1 MFSACQNE
9 SDNLNV
15 LENGKTL
22 KVADFAVW
30 GELHNSILEN
40 VQENF
45 IYSGMEANSD
55 KSDKIKKVLDFNLV
69 FIDKTFVDE
78 SERKNMRKEMIRYSN
93 FVQADLFLDKIL
105 RDGTR
110 ADNSDMSIAD
120 AANVFNDSIIDLDE
134 LPSLNVLNEAAFKS
148 GLYSGSSYTLLKR
161 LIDALNKNYKGL
173 LSDTEY
179 ENVLSGIVKDFD
191 ALNFDETS
199 AEGVNVAMVL
209 SISEASYQWWKE
221 NPDAMPANGKIP
233 TVVAADA
240 AGAIVGLLSN
250 ALYQGLTTKTH
261 KMNWESLGWSAL
273 SGAATGSLG
282 CTGKLTGF
290 IKDIF

>member
-250 ALYQGLTTKTH
+250 ALYQGFTTKTH
-261 KMNWESLGWSAL
+261 KMNWESLGWSTL

>member
-22 KVADFAVW
+22 KVADFTVW

-78 SERKNMRKEMIRYSN
+78 SERKNMRKEMIKYSN

-110 ADNSDMSIAD
+110 ADNSDMSIVD

-240 AGAIVGLLSN
+240 AGAIVGLLSMHYIRD
-250 ALYQGLTTKTH
+250 LLPKR
-261 KMNWESLGWSAL
+261 
-273 SGAATGSLG
+273 
-282 CTGKLTGF
+282 
-290 IKDIF
+290 IR

>member
-22 KVADFAVW
+22 KVADFTVW

-240 AGAIVGLLSN
+240 AGALL
-250 ALYQGLTTKTH
+250 LDYLVMHYIRDLLPKR
-261 KMNWESLGWSAL
+261 
-273 SGAATGSLG
+273 
-282 CTGKLTGF
+282 
-290 IKDIF
+290 IR